1 MTNENLKTKI
11 QERINTFSIIKN
23 SLREDYIE
31 YLNDTTNEERRDQLV
46 DSINSLNTVINEMND
61 LEENTTQKINLI
73 IRKIRNKE
81 RKLERLKEK
90 NKELRCEYDILK
102 GSNNAYDERIENIDY
117 VFRRNLYVY
126 GIFLLGTFVTSGILI
141 KLIRE

>member
-11 QERINTFSIIKN
+11 QEKINTFSIIKN
-23 SLREDYIE
+23 SVREDYIE
-31 YLNDTTNEERRDQLV
+31 YLNETTNEETRDQLV

-61 LEENTTQKINLI
+61 LEKNTTQDINVC
-73 IRKIRNKE
+73 IRKIKNKE
-81 RKLERLKEK
+81 RTLERLKEK
-90 NKELRCEYDILK
+90 NKKLTREYDILK
-102 GSNNAYDERIENIDY
+102 GSNNAYDERTENIY
-117 VFRRNLYVY
+117 FVFRRNLYVY

>member
-1 MTNENLKTKI
+1 MTNQNLKTKI
-11 QERINTFSIIKN
+11 QEKINTFSIIKN
-23 SLREDYIE
+23 SVREDYIE
-31 YLNDTTNEERRDQLV
+31 YLNETTNEETRDQLV

-61 LEENTTQKINLI
+61 LEKDTTQDIHVIISKI
-73 IRKIRNKE
+73 KNKE
-81 RKLERLKEK
+81 RKLERLKEN
-90 NKELRCEYDILK
+90 NKKLTREYDILK
-102 GSNNAYDERIENIDY
+102 GSNNAYDERTENIDF

>member
-11 QERINTFSIIKN
+11 QEKINTFSIIKN
-23 SLREDYIE
+23 SVREDYIE
-31 YLNDTTNEERRDQLV
+31 YLNETTNEETRDQLV

-61 LEENTTQKINLI
+61 LEKNTTQDINVC
-73 IRKIRNKE
+73 IRKIKNKE
-81 RKLERLKEK
+81 RTLERLKEK
-90 NKELRCEYDILK
+90 NKELTQEYDILK
-102 GSNNAYDERIENIDY
+102 ESNNAYDERTENIDF